1 MSFGGFNNI
10 TGRLAFLA
18 VVAMVI
24 AGCRKVEMH
33 NQEKKDPFETSPVF
47 ADDMASRPLVHGT
60 VVRGQPRTDLEMY
73 TGADANGNAVNEFPW
88 KMTAADLERGKQRF
102 DIYCYVCHGSTGYG
116 DGMIVQR
123 GFVKP
128 QSFHSE
134 RLRNAPVGYFFQI
147 QTNGFGAMYSYA
159 ARVKPEDRWRI
170 AAYIRALQLSQ
181 SQSYAS
187 LTPEQQEK
195 VQDSTKPPAVETA
208 KTEKPE

>member
-1 MSFGGFNNI
+1 MSFGGFNNF
-10 TGRLAFLA
+10 TGRLALLA
-18 VVAMVI
+18 ATAMFV

-33 NQEKKDPFETSPVF
+33 TQEKKDPFETSPIF
-47 ADDMASRPLVHGT
+47 ADEMASRPLVVGT
-60 VVRGQPRTDLEMY
+60 VVRGQARTDMAMY
-73 TGADANGNAVNEFPW
+73 AGIDEKGNAINEFPW
-88 KMTAADLERGKQRF
+88 QMTAEDLKIGKQRF

-128 QSFHSE
+128 QSFHSP
-134 RLRNAPVGYFFQI
+134 RLQTAPVGYFYQV

-170 AAYIRALQLSQ
+170 AAYIRALQISQ

-187 LTPEQQEK
+187 LTPEQQQK
-195 VQDSTKPPAVETA
+195 VQESTKPPAPETA